1 MFKTNNF
8 KKHFTHNSPKLQIT
22 KYKIYTKYILSYLP
36 IIIYY
41 THLFNGYEVTDN
53 GHFMWLINTNMQ
65 ANVDIN
71 TDYMLLLLEY
81 INSQTK
87 CIIIFTFE

>member
-1 MFKTNNF
+1 
-8 KKHFTHNSPKLQIT
+8 
-22 KYKIYTKYILSYLP
+22 
-36 IIIYY
+36 
-41 THLFNGYEVTDN
+41 
-53 GHFMWLINTNMQ
+53 MQ